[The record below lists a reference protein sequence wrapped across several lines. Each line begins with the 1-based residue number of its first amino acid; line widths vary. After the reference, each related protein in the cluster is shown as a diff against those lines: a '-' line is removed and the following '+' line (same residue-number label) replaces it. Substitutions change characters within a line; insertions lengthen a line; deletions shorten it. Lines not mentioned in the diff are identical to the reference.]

1 MGDGMAKVRKTGKKT
16 RTSHWNVLEG
26 EGGGGLRPFQVEK
39 HMCMLQHARCCY
51 GEITGS
57 KKKEEKRCNE
67 TSGQLFANG
76 AV

>member
-1 MGDGMAKVRKTGKKT
+1 MGDGMAKVRKQVKRRELVTGMYWRGK
-16 RTSHWNVLEG
+16 
-26 EGGGGLRPFQVEK
+26 GGLRPFQVEK
-39 HMCMLQHARCCY
+39 HMCMLQHTRCCY

-67 TSGQLFANG
+67 TSGQLFADG